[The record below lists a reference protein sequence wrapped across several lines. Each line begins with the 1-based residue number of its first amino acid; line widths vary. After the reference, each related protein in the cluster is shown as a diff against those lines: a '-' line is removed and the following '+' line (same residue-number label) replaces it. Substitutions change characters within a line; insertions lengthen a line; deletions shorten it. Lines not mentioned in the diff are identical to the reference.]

1 MRKTDSKT
9 GGGASSQHANAGVNT
24 TLESSQETTE
34 KTTLKTTLQGSALA
48 IVELIKRNPE
58 VKISEIAEHVG
69 LTRDGVNYRIRQLKK
84 LIGLR
89 HDGSDKNGR
98 WVIGA

>member
-1 MRKTDSKT
+1 M
-9 GGGASSQHANAGVNT
+9 
-24 TLESSQETTE
+24 
-34 KTTLKTTLQGSALA
+34 A

-69 LTRDGVNYRIRQLKK
+69 LTRDGVNYQIRQLKK
-84 LIGLR
+84 LIDLR
-89 HDGSDKNGR
+89 RDGSDKNGR